1 MAIVGLEAVIA
12 KAINRAVSRYCCY
25 RIAQVLAGHPQL
37 TYYSWL
43 LAVLFVLFACPGK
56 LLQKI
61 GLMSAVVL
69 LTFLTG
75 VQVVPFMEFAMLS
88 TRAGR
93 GFAYASFDSL
103 HPLNIVRLFIPNVV
117 GVLRDGTAWAQGGSV
132 YGYIGVLAVI
142 FVFAA
147 RLRFWKIIAG
157 VAFVLALGKYTRF
170 LRLPT
175 GLFGYSRIPVAAAF
189 SFAIHDCRFRACSVW
204 VG

>member
-1 MAIVGLEAVIA
+1 MLQAASLAPWLLWGWKRLLQKPSIARYLGIVVIA
-12 KAINRAVSRYCCY
+12 SL
-25 RIAQVLAGHPQL
+25 QVLAGHPQL

-69 LTFLTG
+69 LTFFLTG

-117 GVLRDGTAWAQGGSV
+117 GVLRDGTAWAQGGV
-132 YGYIGVLAVI
+132 CTDI
-142 FVFAA
+142 
-147 RLRFWKIIAG
+147 
-157 VAFVLALGKYTRF
+157 LGC
-170 LRLPT
+170 LRLFLCLPRVCDLENHCRSSVCI
-175 GLFGYSRIPVAAAF
+175 GAWEVHPVFTIAYWLV
-189 SFAIHDCRFRACSVW
+189 RV
-204 VG
+204 